1 MSDSPRSEAQVA
13 FIAAAVV
20 LLALPLLVVFGLV
33 AIALV
38 MQAASRSDQLALV
51 VLFAVWV
58 AVAVIASIVSPSG
71 SFAAPPKRPCDW
83 HDVSPLT
90 SHRSVIALL
99 WSTFPHGRHSSP
111 PSKQRGRSP
120 RGGN

>member
-38 MQAASRSDQLALV
+38 MQAGS
-51 VLFAVWV
+51 
-58 AVAVIASIVSPSG
+58 SG
-71 SFAAPPKRPCDW
+71 QTNW
-83 HDVSPLT
+83 
-90 SHRSVIALL
+90 LL
-99 WSTFPHGRHSSP
+99 WVLSLIHI
-111 PSKQRGRSP
+111 
-120 RGGN
+120 

>member
-1 MSDSPRSEAQVA
+1 MSDTPRSEAEVA

-38 MQAASRSDQLALV
+38 MQAGEAGQTNWLLW

-58 AVAVIASIVSPSG
+58 AAAVVASIV
-71 SFAAPPKRPCDW
+71 FAVRFIR
-83 HDVSPLT
+83 
-90 SHRSVIALL
+90 RSTKTAM
-99 WSTFPHGRHSSP
+99 
-111 PSKQRGRSP
+111 
-120 RGGN
+120 

>member
-38 MQAASRSDQLALV
+38 MQAGSSGQTNWLLW
-51 VLFAVWV
+51 VLFAVWG
-58 AVAVIASIVSPSG
+58 AVAVIASIV
-71 SFAAPPKRPCDW
+71 FAVRF
-83 HDVSPLT
+83 SR
-90 SHRSVIALL
+90 RSTKTAM
-99 WSTFPHGRHSSP
+99 
-111 PSKQRGRSP
+111 
-120 RGGN
+120 

>member
-20 LLALPLLVVFGLV
+20 LLALPLLVAFGLV

-38 MQAASRSDQLALV
+38 MQAGEAGQTNWLLW

-58 AVAVIASIVSPSG
+58 AVAVLASIV
-71 SFAAPPKRPCDW
+71 FAVRFIRKA
-83 HDVSPLT
+83 
-90 SHRSVIALL
+90 RSRFTA
-99 WSTFPHGRHSSP
+99 
-111 PSKQRGRSP
+111 
-120 RGGN
+120 

>member
-1 MSDSPRSEAQVA
+1 MSDSPPSEAQVA

-38 MQAASRSDQLALV
+38 MQAGSSGQTNWLLW

-58 AVAVIASIVSPSG
+58 AVAVIASIV
-71 SFAAPPKRPCDW
+71 FAVRFIR
-83 HDVSPLT
+83 
-90 SHRSVIALL
+90 RSTKTAM
-99 WSTFPHGRHSSP
+99 
-111 PSKQRGRSP
+111 
-120 RGGN
+120 